1 MIRARRRKTR
11 LYGNWHV
18 AQGNGPEWPMQ
29 TVGMKKEK
37 SPGCKAGG
45 TLFGTTFWCYFLSG
59 KPGAQAAGLL
69 IDMMK

>member
-18 AQGNGPEWPMQ
+18 AQGNDPEWPLRAM
-29 TVGMKKEK
+29 GKKKEK

-45 TLFGTTFWCYFLSG
+45 TLLVLLFGATFYQG

-69 IDMMK
+69 IAMMK